1 MTLNFKNLNNTML
14 HSLCSDLVKV
24 EFANTACI
32 EGAAGDEGIDRF
44 IGNDINENTLHAF
57 QHKFFTKPLILLL
70 TYLIGAILN

>member
-32 EGAAGDEGIDRF
+32 EGAAGDKE
-44 IGNDINENTLHAF
+44 
-57 QHKFFTKPLILLL
+57 LIVLLEM
-70 TYLIGAILN
+70 I